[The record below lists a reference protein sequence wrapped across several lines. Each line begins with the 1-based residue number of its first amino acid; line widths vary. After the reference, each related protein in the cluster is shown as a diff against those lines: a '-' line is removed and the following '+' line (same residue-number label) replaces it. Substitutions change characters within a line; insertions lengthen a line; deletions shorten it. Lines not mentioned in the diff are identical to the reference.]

1 MDAGRRRALRSTGR
15 APVQRPHERAL
26 RLRPLACLTAAVL
39 DRRDSSMALAM
50 SPATMIVDGVQMVD
64 LEHLADVPDVKLG
77 ALRLSVTLP
86 LQATIGDSGA
96 KTVQA
101 RGQ

>member
-1 MDAGRRRALRSTGR
+1 
-15 APVQRPHERAL
+15 
-26 RLRPLACLTAAVL
+26 
-39 DRRDSSMALAM
+39 MALAM